1 MDSNSL
7 AKCSMIEIG
16 VIEQIFQMERK
27 TPSAKERLNSKNTGY
42 IIEKRQLYKQ
52 KVDMLS
58 GPLEHIF
65 FSEFRANRT
74 SSWKKSKP
82 GGRVRTIR
90 CKKEQGRS

>member
-1 MDSNSL
+1 MLTSDESSNL
-7 AKCSMIEIG
+7 RIG

-27 TPSAKERLNSKNTGY
+27 PPSAKERLNSKNTGY

-65 FSEFRANRT
+65 FRANRT

-82 GGRVRTIR
+82 GERVRTIR